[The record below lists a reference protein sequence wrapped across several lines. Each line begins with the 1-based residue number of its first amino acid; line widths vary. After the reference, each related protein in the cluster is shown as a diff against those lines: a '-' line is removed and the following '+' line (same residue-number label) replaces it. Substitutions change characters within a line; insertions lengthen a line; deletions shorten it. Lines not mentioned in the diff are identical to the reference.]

1 MDEIEKE
8 KNEKA
13 TSIKFG
19 LKPNI
24 KLLTE
29 EINLP

>member
-1 MDEIEKE
+1 MEGIERE

-19 LKPNI
+19 LKPII
-24 KLLTE
+24 KYLTE